1 LHRQN
6 GTLSCVR
13 FKTMKGI
20 IYTRVSSDEQ
30 VKGTSLEF
38 QEDLCRQY
46 CARQSIE
53 VVALFR
59 EEGESAKDLSLN
71 NRQEFLK
78 ALEFCR
84 KHKHDIQA
92 FLVLRVD
99 RFARNT
105 EDHFAVRKI
114 LLEYGTTLYS
124 VTEPIGNK
132 PAEKFVET
140 VLAGAAEYDNAIRKQ
155 RCSDGMSQKINQGL
169 YPWKPPVGYVCNHF
183 KKRGEK
189 KTAPDPPDERI
200 FPIIQKGL
208 KYYAQS
214 LCSQAK
220 LVKLLDEWGLKSLRG
235 KRTTPQLVDRLLN
248 KYLNFYAGILVNPW
262 TGDEKEGL
270 HQPMITKEELQQIRL
285 LKLGKSVRSVKHEKS
300 NPLFPLRRTAV
311 CASCNKFL
319 TGSSS
324 RGLGGKYSYYHCS
337 NKLCSAYGK
346 SISKQVI
353 ENDFLN
359 YLKRITPKEKYLK
372 SFKEA
377 VLEVWKEKG
386 RSLALDGKRHEKRVR
401 EFELKRKR
409 IFEMREEGSY
419 SKEEFLERKQEVE
432 NEITATKISLSESR
446 IDGLDLEG
454 AIKYAENFIRML
466 DRQWLDLSP
475 HLRHQFQKLVFPEG
489 IPYDKKKGIGTPKL
503 GCIFELNQLSDDSK
517 SPVVDLVR
525 LNWNKIIEELKEIQ
539 KLTTPSDPNIVSVLE
554 NRSQVKWGKVA

>member
-1 LHRQN
+1 
-6 GTLSCVR
+6 
-13 FKTMKGI
+13 MKGI

-46 CARQSIE
+46 CTRQNIDA
-53 VVALFR
+53 VALFR

-84 KHKHDIQA
+84 KNKHDIQA
-92 FLVLRVD
+92 FVVLRVD

-114 LLEYGTTLYS
+114 LLDYGTTLHS

-132 PAEKFVET
+132 PSEKFIET

-155 RCSDGMSQKINQGL
+155 RCCEGMSQKINQGI
-169 YPWKPPVGYVCNHF
+169 YPWKPPIGYVCSHF

-208 KYYAQS
+208 RYYAQGS
-214 LCSQAK
+214 CSQAK
-220 LVKLLDEWGLKSLRG
+220 LVKLLDEWGLRSLRG
-235 KRTTPQLVDRLLN
+235 KRTTPQLVDRLLSS
-248 KYLNFYAGILVNPW
+248 YLNFYAGILVNPW
-262 TGDEKEGL
+262 TDDEKEGL

-285 LKLGKSVRSVKHEKS
+285 LKLGKSVRSVKHEKT
-300 NPLFPLRRTAV
+300 NPLFPLRRTVV
-311 CASCNKFL
+311 CASCGKFL
-319 TGSSS
+319 TGSSP

-346 SISKQVI
+346 SIPKQII
-353 ENDFLN
+353 ENDFLKCLKQIVPKEQ
-359 YLKRITPKEKYLK
+359 YLKE
-372 SFKEA
+372 FKEA

-386 RSLALDGKRHEKRVR
+386 RSLALDVQRHEKRVR
-401 EFELKRKR
+401 ELETKRKR
-409 IFEMREEGSY
+409 TFEMREEGSY

-432 NEITATKISLSESR
+432 NEIAAAKISLSESR
-446 IDGLDLEG
+446 IDGFDLES
-454 AIKYAENFIRML
+454 AIKYAENFIRTL

-475 HLRHQFQKLVFPEG
+475 HLRSQFQKLVFPDG
-489 IPYDKKKGIGTPKL
+489 FPYDKNKGIGTPKL
-503 GCIFELNQLSDDSK
+503 CCIFELNQLSGTSK
-517 SPVVDLVR
+517 SDVVAPR
-525 LNWNKIIEELKEIQ
+525 RIELLSI
-539 KLTTPSDPNIVSVLE
+539 P
-554 NRSQVKWGKVA
+554 